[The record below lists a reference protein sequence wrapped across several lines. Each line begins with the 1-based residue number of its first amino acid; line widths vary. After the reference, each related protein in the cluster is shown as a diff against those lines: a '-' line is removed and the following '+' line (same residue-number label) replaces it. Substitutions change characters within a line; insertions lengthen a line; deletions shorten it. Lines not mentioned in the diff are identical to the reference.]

1 MSQSAHNTQLTLEKT
16 NKWLLAFY
24 CLYLS
29 TFVFSFQLKS
39 KSNEKEQI
47 SAKEGEQISEG
58 DIDIHLEDASKVQGV
73 FQTSLTDIIIH

>member
-24 CLYLS
+24 SLYLS
-29 TFVFSFQLKS
+29 TFLFSFQLKS
-39 KSNEKEQI
+39 KSKEKEQV
-47 SAKEGEQISEG
+47 SAKEGKQISEG
-58 DIDIHLEDASKVQGV
+58 VIDIHLEDASKGLSV

>member
-24 CLYLS
+24 SLYLS
-29 TFVFSFQLKS
+29 SFLFSFQLKS
-39 KSNEKEQI
+39 KSKEKEQV
-47 SAKEGEQISEG
+47 SAKEGKQISEG
-58 DIDIHLEDASKVQGV
+58 VIDIHLEDASKVQGV

>member
-24 CLYLS
+24 SLYLS
-29 TFVFSFQLKS
+29 SFLFSFQLKS
-39 KSNEKEQI
+39 KSKEKEQV
-47 SAKEGEQISEG
+47 SAKEGKQISEG